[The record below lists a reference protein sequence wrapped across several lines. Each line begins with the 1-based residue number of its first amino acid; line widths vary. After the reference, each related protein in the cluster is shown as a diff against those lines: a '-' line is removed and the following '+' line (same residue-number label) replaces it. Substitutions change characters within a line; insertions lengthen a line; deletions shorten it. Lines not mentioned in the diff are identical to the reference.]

1 MGVPDEFWI
10 CFLIMVGFFLKLV
23 YDIKVGYTAPTP
35 YAGVW
40 EYLPEGAAHEG
51 HIGYIQYIFTYHAL
65 PDRDMRTLAAYS
77 NPPLFYLYG
86 ALVLEI
92 LHRLMRWA
100 VGTSLHCIQC
110 INVIFVMVGEC
121 CCLGILRKLGVKGRK
136 IVFMIVF
143 LFFFPPF
150 YHLSAAFNG
159 GAMTFML
166 SMLSLNSALS
176 WYNSRRYKTLVTSG
190 IELGLGLMTS
200 FTAVIVLPMILLV
213 IRNGIIDGR
222 RNEVPAGKQVRT
234 FFLTAGL
241 MGIWWPLYRLIR
253 FGIPFTYV
261 ENPGVR
267 TTGSFLSRLNLPTAA
282 MLRHIHTVGNADLES
297 NIWAQTFKTAIFD
310 FNSIH
315 VSSGVPRALALFM
328 LYASIA
334 VCIVAHIMLFYSMI
348 AGKTDS
354 VHRHLMEGGYLIILA
369 GYLLLCYLVPMTG
382 IMDAKQLVLL
392 MLIPAAGAGL
402 CGRGE
407 EGDNLFEKIFSVLFN
422 FLMLIIAVL
431 SAFLFGF
438 YY

>member
-65 PDRDMRTLAAYS
+65 PDRDLRTLAAYS

-282 MLRHIHTVGNADLES
+282 MLRHIHTVGNAALES
-297 NIWAQTFKTAIFD
+297 NIWAQTFKTAILD
-310 FNSIH
+310 FHAVNMGGAGTRFIC
-315 VSSGVPRALALFM
+315 GLAILIS
-328 LYASIA
+328 AA
-334 VCIVAHIMLFYSMI
+334 VCILAHAGFIYIMFSGRIDRVLCRFLRVGY
-348 AGKTDS
+348 
-354 VHRHLMEGGYLIILA
+354 GGMLA
-369 GYLLLCYLVPMTG
+369 GYLLACFLFPVTG
-382 IMDAKQLVLL
+382 TMRFLYITQI
-392 MLIPAAGAGL
+392 LIFPVTGLSL
-402 CGRGE
+402 CGTGGE
-407 EGDNLFEKIFSVLFN
+407 SDNLFEKTVTFMADGLVLI
-422 FLMLIIAVL
+422 LALL
-431 SAFLFGF
+431 TAFLYGF
-438 YY
+438 CL